1 MNDCIPQRLKPSLIF
16 LVRMARLEAAPFQ
29 GNIKTGAF
37 ISHYFFFHSSNL
49 AGLVICITCWGAF
62 RAVILSVLPNATG
75 AIMNTAEFFE
85 QLDARIG
92 KYDLLCHPFY
102 KAWSAGELDRDD
114 LREYAQDY
122 YHHVEAF
129 PSYLAALGMRLEEGE
144 LRRAVLANMCD
155 EKGVDGRPGRD
166 SVPHSELWLDFAE
179 GMGSSRNLDWH
190 SPVPEIRELVRHF
203 HQVASEGT
211 PEEALAAF
219 YAYESQVPRVAKE
232 KERGLREMY
241 GADDKTCGY
250 FSLHATADVYH
261 SRVWRKQ
268 LEKRIEANPET
279 ADAALDAAEKT
290 ARLLWKALD
299 GIDARRMA
307 TAV

>member
-1 MNDCIPQRLKPSLIF
+1 
-16 LVRMARLEAAPFQ
+16 
-29 GNIKTGAF
+29 
-37 ISHYFFFHSSNL
+37 
-49 AGLVICITCWGAF
+49 
-62 RAVILSVLPNATG
+62 
-75 AIMNTAEFFE
+75 MNTAEFFE

-102 KAWSAGELDRDD
+102 KAWSAGELTRDD

-129 PSYLAALGMRLEEGE
+129 PSYLAALGMRLDEGE
-144 LRRAVLANMCD
+144 LRRAVLANMYD
-155 EKGVDGRPGRD
+155 EKGLDGPPGRD

-179 GMGSSRNLDWH
+179 GMGSSRSLDWH

-203 HQVASEGT
+203 HEVASEGT

-219 YAYESQVPRVAKE
+219 FTYESQVPRIAKE

-250 FSLHATADVYH
+250 FTLHATADVYH

-279 ADAALDAAEKT
+279 ADATLVAAEST
-290 ARLLWKALD
+290 ARMLWKALD
-299 GIDARRMA
+299 GIDARRI
-307 TAV
+307 AVAA